1 MHIIICVICMVNI
14 TLSVPVELFKEMKRH
29 KELKWSEV
37 ARQAIKRR
45 LEEIRAAD
53 RLLSK
58 SELTEDDAERI
69 GHEIKHEIRKRLVHE
84 AHN

>member
-1 MHIIICVICMVNI
+1 MVNI
-14 TLSVPVELFKEMKRH
+14 TLSVPAELFQEMKRH
-29 KELKWSEV
+29 KELKWSEI

-58 SELTEDDAERI
+58 SELTEEDAERI
-69 GHEIKHEIRKRLVHE
+69 GHEIKHEIRKRLVYE
-84 AHN
+84 AHS